1 LTVKVA
7 TRKPAA
13 LGVQVIAIFCA
24 APPSAMLKLVGETE
38 KFAMFAPLKLAL
50 LTVKVV
56 LPVSLICKLV
66 LIGELTN
73 TDPTFIVLEMAGL
86 EL

>member
-1 LTVKVA
+1 M
-7 TRKPAA
+7 
-13 LGVQVIAIFCA
+13 F
-24 APPSAMLKLVGETE
+24 KLAGETE